1 MQGIEKVRMFFPEF
15 QRYRATILLVSTGI
29 GLMIAIG
36 VCMGS
41 AHAQAEIVVGAS
53 VALTGKYSRT
63 GQEQLNGY
71 QMWVADVNARGGLL
85 GKRVRLIH
93 YDDESRPDT
102 GAKLY
107 EKLITGDKVDL
118 LLGPYSS
125 GVTLA
130 ASTIAEKHHF
140 PMVSAGAASSEI
152 WERGYQNIFGLY
164 TLAAVYMDPILE
176 FAKAKGLRN
185 IALIYEDTTFPR
197 AVAKGVKA
205 KAKALGLDVVF
216 EEAYSKGSTDFA
228 SMMVKMKVK
237 KPEVIIGGSYLPDST
252 AFVRQAKEYRLHA
265 AIYAFAVGPGLPDFG
280 ANLGPDAEG
289 VMGNTQWEAS
299 LHVPG
304 ARDFVERYE
313 RTYSH
318 QPGYHAAGGYGAGQL
333 LEAAVKKAQSLDK
346 DALRKVLIAL
356 DTTTIFGRYKV
367 DHTGKQIGKPAYA
380 IQWIGGKRHIVLPA
394 DVATHEVVY
403 PFKPWEDR

>member
-1 MQGIEKVRMFFPEF
+1 MRCMTKVRMLFLKFR
-15 QRYRATILLVSTGI
+15 RYQTHVRVVS
-29 GLMIAIG
+29 IG
-36 VCMGS
+36 VSFVMAIALWAGF
-41 AHAQAEIVVGAS
+41 AYARDQIVVGAS

-71 QMWVADVNARGGLL
+71 QMWVQDVNARGGLL
-85 GKRVRLIH
+85 GKPVRMIH

-107 EKLITGDKVDL
+107 EKLITGDNVDL

-140 PMVSAGAASSEI
+140 PMVSTGAASSQI
-152 WERGYQNIFGLY
+152 WARGYKNVFGLY
-164 TLAAVYMDPILE
+164 TPAEVYMDQILE
-176 FAKAKGLRN
+176 LAKAKGLRT

-205 KAKALGLDVVF
+205 KAQALALDIAF
-216 EEAYSKGSTDFA
+216 EEEYGKGSTDFA
-228 SMMVKMKVK
+228 SMIIKMKFK
-237 KPEVIIGGSYLPDST
+237 KPDVIIGGSYLPDST
-252 AFVRQAKEYRLHA
+252 AFVRQAKEYRLQA

-299 LHVPG
+299 LNVPG
-304 ARDFVERYE
+304 AQDFAQRYE
-313 RTYSH
+313 KFYGH
-318 QPGYHAAGGYGAGQL
+318 QPGYHAAGGYGAGQI
-333 LEAAVKKAQSLDK
+333 LEAAVNKANSLDK
-346 DALRKVLIAL
+346 DALRHAL
-356 DTTTIFGRYKV
+356 LTLHTTTVFGLYQV
-367 DHTGKQIGKPAYA
+367 DATGQQIGKPGYA
-380 IQWIGGKRHIVLPA
+380 IQWIDGQRHIVLPA

-403 PFKPWEDR
+403 PFTPWDAR